1 MSSIGV
7 MAMPAD
13 FRYRDVFLKGKP
25 EHDRFDLFRIR
36 HPSMDV
42 GRRAKIFSPFDA
54 MKGFNEAIASKEV
67 RYHDRIE
74 LSDEDKT
81 ELDHKLRILKG
92 LTFNGYIAR
101 ENRVKVT
108 VIYYIPC
115 ADEHNESFGIRG
127 RYQKITGI
135 CWNVDELYGSIL
147 VDKVRIPF
155 DDILRISNTDEYSN
169 GNGHQTIGS
178 DDRCVPAFYVEPD
191 TEEIREIIAEVQRSQ
206 LSGKFIKAGSAILTS
221 GEMRPTNVVPVIAS
235 SRNGRKAAFPMK
247 WGFQIPGRSLLVN
260 ARVETAVEKPTFKEA
275 WESHRCII
283 PASWYYEWEH
293 LIGNNGQKKVGD
305 KYMIQPS
312 GSSMTW
318 LAGLYR
324 LEDGLPVF
332 TVLTKRAN
340 RRTAPYP

>member
-1 MSSIGV
+1 
-7 MAMPAD
+7 
-13 FRYRDVFLKGKP
+13 
-25 EHDRFDLFRIR
+25 
-36 HPSMDV
+36 MDV

-54 MKGFNEAIASKEV
+54 LKGFNEAIASKEV

-92 LTFNGYIAR
+92 LTFNGYMAG

-155 DDILRISNTDEYSN
+155 DDILRISNTDGIFKREW
-169 GNGHQTIGS
+169 TS
-178 DDRCVPAFYVEPD
+178 DDWDDDDGCTRFHVEPD

-247 WGFQIPGRSLLVN
+247 GVSDTG
-260 ARVETAVEKPTFKEA
+260 
-275 WESHRCII
+275 
-283 PASWYYEWEH
+283 
-293 LIGNNGQKKVGD
+293 
-305 KYMIQPS
+305 
-312 GSSMTW
+312 
-318 LAGLYR
+318 
-324 LEDGLPVF
+324 PVS
-332 TVLTKRAN
+332 
-340 RRTAPYP
+340 PC